1 MSSCSRCPLLRRLA
15 SLVLPT
21 LLPALLSVPLV
32 LADVQPAFAANRAV
46 SRDQALTIALDNAH
60 VPRRDITDLKIQR
73 EEEGGLPVYKIEFE
87 TEYGDYDFC
96 VTHRD
101 GEIVDA
107 DYEVQEEWVHR
118 LGGHPVSAAEVR
130 RLVASR
136 IPGARAEDIRVRRE
150 GDGQPRY
157 EGSCLVRGIKY
168 EFEVDAGTGIITDW
182 NADLRR

>member
-1 MSSCSRCPLLRRLA
+1 MLFCPKHLRPRRLA
-15 SLVLPT
+15 SL
-21 LLPALLSVPLV
+21 LLPALLFVPLV
-32 LADVQPAFAANRAV
+32 LADAQPACAV
-46 SRDQALTIALDNAH
+46 SPEDALAIALDNAR

-96 VTHRD
+96 VTRRD

-157 EGSCLVRGIKY
+157 EGSCLVRGIRY
-168 EFEVDAGTGIITDW
+168 EFEVDAGTGVITDW